1 MAVNRTREITPNA
14 QVRFPSQFDSL
25 YGNRRDAYTGGTPRP
40 DSITYP
46 QYTPA
51 QQYHN
56 EKMAAERKYI
66 LATMAGRPIF
76 ERQTFREQRPGY
88 VKTNPIN
95 NGAQP
100 FFQNSGIMMP
110 LPCYPG
116 QLGSIHRHHA
126 IQHKHLSGG
135 VMTTMAGQQHAR
147 SILDRRAK
155 QITQMENPDVPA
167 EPEILTGEEA
177 QKIEL
182 SGLLQQIFDGVITG
196 NFTDILYQELRRC
209 VVLLLRTIPLIDDA
223 DALNEIRIGF
233 QDAFNEADGAASATE
248 HHSSLARPQRVLDVK
263 AGYIARLLG
272 MLYEYM
278 NGIVSGNS
286 ADLSMR
292 DRITL
297 SRSVAKSVGL
307 GSLTKGIASSGLL
320 RRDAPAEEEE
330 EEEEGGLS
338 SSLPPPRPG
347 DEGGDEGGDEE
358 GGDEGERW
366 PWPPSSSS
374 SSSSSSAS
382 EAPRRTLASRNRGA
396 TSSEPSERIIADEL
410 EDVGEEDDV
419 EARIEAERQDQL
431 RRIQERQ
438 FGAEAPAS
446 NSASSSSAGV
456 SESKEGSE
464 LPAFRTQPQRVL
476 IRRSPENIVE
486 GRIHNLR
493 FKPSVDSLP
502 EDTQENI
509 RGTVNQ
515 RREIALNEKGEAG
528 RLNRL
533 AFQIGKKAYT
543 EAFNKQKGYASP
555 ELVKILRDLKVRGLP
570 KDDGAITR
578 TKAKNRLEIAY
589 PQLASYWVEDY

>member
-1 MAVNRTREITPNA
+1 
-14 QVRFPSQFDSL
+14 
-25 YGNRRDAYTGGTPRP
+25 
-40 DSITYP
+40 
-46 QYTPA
+46 
-51 QQYHN
+51 
-56 EKMAAERKYI
+56 MAAERKYI

-110 LPCYPG
+110 LPTYPG
-116 QLGSIHRHHA
+116 QMASIHRHHA

-135 VMTTMAGQQHAR
+135 VMTTKAGQQHAR

-155 QITQMENPDVPA
+155 QILQMENPDVPA

-209 VVLLLRTIPLIDDA
+209 VVLLLRTVPLIDDT
-223 DALNEIRIGF
+223 DALNEIRIGL

-248 HHSSLARPQRVLDVK
+248 HHSSLSRPQRVLDVK

-272 MLYEYM
+272 MLFEYM

-330 EEEEGGLS
+330 EEGGLS
-338 SSLPPPRPG
+338 GNLPPPPP
-347 DEGGDEGGDEE
+347 GGDEGGEGGEEGGE
-358 GGDEGERW
+358 GGDEGEAF
-366 PWPPSSSS
+366 SSSS
-374 SSSSSSAS
+374 SSSSSASAS

-396 TSSEPSERIIADEL
+396 TGAEPSERIVADEL
-410 EDVGEEDDV
+410 QDVGEEELEEEDA
-419 EARIEAERQDQL
+419 EALRQLQL
-431 RRIQERQ
+431 RRIRQRQ
-438 FGAEAPAS
+438 FPEEGKEEAPAS

-456 SESKEGSE
+456 SESKEGDRGE
-464 LPAFRTQPQRVL
+464 RVRKVL
-476 IRRSPENIVE
+476 VRLTPEKLLERRIQNVK
-486 GRIHNLR
+486 
-493 FKPSVDSLP
+493 FKPAVESLSESQR
-502 EDTQENI
+502 EDI
-509 RGTVNQ
+509 MGSINQ
-515 RREIALNEKGEAG
+515 RRRIALEDEGEAG

-543 EAFNKQKGYASP
+543 DAFNKQKNKASP
-555 ELVKILRDLKVRGLP
+555 ELVKIVRDLKVKGLP
-570 KDDGAITR
+570 KDDSAITR
-578 TKAKNRLEIAY
+578 TKASNRLLVAY
-589 PQLASYWVEDY
+589 PQLASYYVEDY